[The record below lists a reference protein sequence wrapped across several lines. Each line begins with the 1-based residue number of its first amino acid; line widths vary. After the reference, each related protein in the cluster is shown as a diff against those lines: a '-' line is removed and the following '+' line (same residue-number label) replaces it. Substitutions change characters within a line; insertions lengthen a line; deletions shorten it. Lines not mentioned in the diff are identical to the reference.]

1 MNNIVE
7 YHRDNYT
14 ISTDPSRLDLAV
26 IHNFLSTGSYWAQN
40 RPVEVVKRSIENSL
54 NFGVYCGDRQVG
66 LARVVTD
73 YATFAWVCDVFI
85 IPEQRKNGLGKWLIE
100 CVVSHPDLKDLRR
113 ILLATRDAREL
124 YHQYGGFTALANPDR
139 WMEKTNIH

>member
-1 MNNIVE
+1 M
-7 YHRDNYT
+7 
-14 ISTDPSRLDLAV
+14 
-26 IHNFLSTGSYWAQN
+26 
-40 RPVEVVKRSIENSL
+40 
-54 NFGVYCGDRQVG
+54 G

-113 ILLATRDAREL
+113 ILLATRDAHEL

>member
-40 RPVEVVKRSIENSL
+40 RPVEVVKR
-54 NFGVYCGDRQVG
+54 
-66 LARVVTD
+66 
-73 YATFAWVCDVFI
+73 
-85 IPEQRKNGLGKWLIE
+85 
-100 CVVSHPDLKDLRR
+100 
-113 ILLATRDAREL
+113 
-124 YHQYGGFTALANPDR
+124 
-139 WMEKTNIH
+139 